1 MSEEKLLRYGALMHA
16 MQTGIEYGV
25 DETLPR
31 DVPPSLFRALKHLRV
46 GINSCLINQAALS
59 ELLVAKG
66 VFTDDEYLNKMLE
79 KLEQEVRSYEQLLTQ
94 QKGVKVKLG

>member
-1 MSEEKLLRYGALMHA
+1 

-25 DETLPR
+25 DETLPKNVSP
-31 DVPPSLFRALKHLRV
+31 DLFRALKHLRV

-66 VFTDDEYLNKMLE
+66 IITDEEYIDKILE